1 MAGAVGLPH
10 LVEALANSV
19 VEAQDRIEQHQLA
32 LLRNYFDR
40 DHRPKSAFMRL
51 RSLSHQSDEDVQL
64 SVPWLSLVKPNL
76 LKIKDVQ
83 VEFEVGLTDF
93 VAPPPAAPQAAANPD
108 EPYPE
113 RPAAGTL
120 QVDVGARPRAA
131 GGATAKILM
140 RVEAQEPTE
149 GMSRMVG
156 ELVKRIMPRGE

>member
-1 MAGAVGLPH
+1 MAGSIGLPH

-76 LKIKDVQ
+76 LKIRDVQ

-93 VAPPPAAPQAAANPD
+93 LAPAAPDDAAAHQD
-108 EPYPE
+108 GKFPE
-113 RPAAGTL
+113 RPEAGTL
-120 QVDVGARPRAA
+120 QVNVGTKPRAV
-131 GGATAKILM
+131 GGATAKIVM

-156 ELVKRIMPRGE
+156 ELVKRIIPKGE